1 MHHSRIQST
10 VHQSKDTT
18 QPLLSDYEQE
28 KQNRSVSAISIIKKE
43 EEDEEVTVDQVL
55 RKIEVFNEVFEYF
68 LEKVSDDR
76 LDLVLGENDTQ
87 NDVHDKI

>member
-28 KQNRSVSAISIIKKE
+28 KQNRSISAISIIKKE

>member
-87 NDVHDKI
+87 NDVHDKV

>member
-1 MHHSRIQST
+1 M
-10 VHQSKDTT
+10 
-18 QPLLSDYEQE
+18 
-28 KQNRSVSAISIIKKE
+28 
-43 EEDEEVTVDQVL
+43 TVDQVL